1 MELKK
6 LLGKKPESLGKE
18 SGDVINGY
26 SRESRNRFIKLLL
39 SIDYKKMGVPFFYT
53 LTYPGSFSN
62 DPRVWKRDLDAFIH
76 RMKREFPDLC
86 GTWRLE
92 PQKRGAPHFSGF
104 LWGCDYLGTPKG
116 KAWFSRAWYEVVGSG
131 DERHLRAG
139 TGISRELMI
148 ETRIFYL
155 AKYQTK
161 KEKGGVSQEF
171 DYPVGRYWGCF
182 ERKKLSIKV
191 EEFEID
197 RALFFRLRRVMKKSL
212 EKRLGKNRFREVVK
226 GKQNGL
232 WLKMSNQTIESL
244 LSLFVDHEADQRP
257 KATAERGAV
266 DRPVSNFLF

>member
-1 MELKK
+1 VELKK